1 MMPETSLDP
10 CFILHTRKY
19 RDTSLLVEVF
29 SREQGRYTLVARG
42 ARSKKPKF
50 QLQLFSPV
58 LISVFGRGELK
69 TARTIE
75 ANGPGFQLS
84 GTNLLIG
91 MYVNELLYRLV
102 GKFDPCPLVFERYP
116 ELLQGLQGEVLP
128 LAQLR
133 QFEIDLLSDLGYG
146 ISFDVES
153 ETGDAIKPDRRYHFI
168 VEDGFHYLSADQPSH
183 NAIVGQ
189 DLLSIAA
196 GSIDSSTDRVA
207 KRIIRQSVDH
217 LLGGK
222 PLHSRRLFTQ

>member
-1 MMPETSLDP
+1 MMSDTGLDP
-10 CFILHTRKY
+10 CFVIHTRKY
-19 RDTSLLVEVF
+19 RDTSLLVEVL

-58 LISVFGRGELK
+58 LVSAFGRGELK

-75 ANGPGFQLS
+75 ADGPGYQLT
-84 GTNLLIG
+84 GANLLIG

-102 GKFDPCPLVFERYP
+102 GKFDPCPLVFDRYVQ
-116 ELLQGLQGEVLP
+116 LLHTLQEQTSLI
-128 LAQLR
+128 AQLR

-153 ETGDAIKPDRRYHFI
+153 ETGDAIQPDRRYHFI
-168 VEDGFHYLSADQPSH
+168 VEDGFRYLSADQSSH

-207 KRIIRQSVDH
+207 KRVIRQSVDH

-222 PLHSRRLFTQ
+222 PLHSRRLFAS